1 MSQAIVVGG
10 LSVAMLLLAVSVF
23 VFVLSNFTQK
33 PIGPVAANS
42 IDEQLSD
49 RKHKPAKESPGP
61 LEQRPGNSRPSP
73 LFPPNKN
80 GARSPQKPRGESV
93 PRPSA
98 PRVPPGKP
106 VTPPKTMLEPPAAP
120 SIPTTPEELDQLREA
135 LTAARHALGE
145 RNLDLAAAQLLLA
158 NRLAKLPEH
167 QGMIDRLQL
176 LHEYVGEFWTVV
188 AEGMQQLNEQ
198 GELPLGER
206 IVSVVEANQERIL
219 IRDRGR
225 NREFARMELPPK
237 LAQAIA
243 ENRLDKE
250 SPENK
255 VCLGAFLAVDPDS
268 SPNDARSLW
277 QQAQRAGVL
286 VAGEL
291 LPVLTDDYDRIGE
304 PDA

>member
-23 VFVLSNFTQK
+23 VFVLSNFT
-33 PIGPVAANS
+33 GPVAKNP
-42 IDEQLSD
+42 IDEQLPD
-49 RKHKPAKESPGP
+49 RNHKPAKESPGP
-61 LEQRPGNSRPSP
+61 LEQRPENSRSSP
-73 LFPPNKN
+73 LFPPNKR
-80 GARSPQKPRGESV
+80 GVRSPQKPGGESV

-167 QGMIDRLQL
+167 QGMLDRLQL

-198 GELPLGER
+198 GELSLGER

-277 QQAQRAGVL
+277 QQAQSTGVL